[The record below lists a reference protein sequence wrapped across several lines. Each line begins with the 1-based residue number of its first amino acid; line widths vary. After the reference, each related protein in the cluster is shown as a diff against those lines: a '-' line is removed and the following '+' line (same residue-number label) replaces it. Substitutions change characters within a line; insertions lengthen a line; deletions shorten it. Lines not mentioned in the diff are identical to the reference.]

1 MLELL
6 SPPVS
11 QQLLSPLMSPH
22 DVIISSPSQISSLS
36 GELLVNSPVQLSSSH
51 SKEDQIS
58 TIASQHQHHH
68 HHHSSSVNKD
78 QMMQSQC
85 QSQSLM
91 SPLLS
96 PQVTSPQDHRTTQD
110 HIALIKN
117 ISGLSAPVSQPG
129 QGPPGPAE
137 PHGVAAAG
145 PGGRLPHPQPA
156 GGLGGDHHGQ
166 VGGGRGRP
174 QQLQPGLLVSGL

>member
-1 MLELL
+1 MRIKLISTRRFDVQYLLELL

-58 TIASQHQHHH
+58 TIASQHHHH

-96 PQVTSPQDHRTTQD
+96 PQVTTYHTAGLKHNTYHTIAPHHSKVQQFYSIPHTT
-110 HIALIKN
+110 L
-117 ISGLSAPVSQPG
+117 
-129 QGPPGPAE
+129 
-137 PHGVAAAG
+137 
-145 PGGRLPHPQPA
+145 
-156 GGLGGDHHGQ
+156 
-166 VGGGRGRP
+166 
-174 QQLQPGLLVSGL
+174 